1 MRGELLLDT
10 GALVSL
16 LDRSQTH
23 HLKCRRAF
31 ADWTGPVVSTEAV
44 LTEATHLLAG
54 VQGGRAA
61 CVDFFLSGG
70 ALLVPSSS
78 ASLQRVRKLL
88 DKYADLPMDF
98 ADATLVALAE
108 ELDCTSVFTTDRYGF
123 FGLQDQ
129 RPEALS
135 YPAERLSR
143 PERSSR
149 VGGHETVARRVSDV
163 KVCLSGTRPVARHSR
178 TVSWAIRLRRG
189 GRVSPGPR
197 PSR

>member
-1 MRGELLLDT
+1 MAGELLLDT

-16 LDRSQTH
+16 LDRSQTD

-54 VQGGRAA
+54 VRGERAA

-70 ALLVPSSS
+70 ARLVPST
-78 ASLQRVRKLL
+78 ATSLQRVRKLL

-108 ELDCTSVFTTDRYGF
+108 ELECTSVFTTDRTDF
-123 FGLQDQ
+123 
-129 RPEALS
+129 S
-135 YPAERLSR
+135 VCRLKGR
-143 PERSSR
+143 KPF
-149 VGGHETVARRVSDV
+149 
-163 KVCLSGTRPVARHSR
+163 
-178 TVSWAIRLRRG
+178 RL
-189 GRVSPGPR
+189 VPTD
-197 PSR
+197 